1 MDKTLLINASRQL
14 NDSDMSDGNGA
25 RPQAIRQFN
34 ALLLNAK
41 ELHPSR
47 PDIESLEPFDDTHFV
62 NGSELRDSAR
72 RLLSALDLRRPGT
85 VTEIAT
91 SIKLPPDA
99 PLGMETDLVEFQ
111 EAVALGMRRTAL
123 LLSGAIAEALL
134 LLRHPD
140 NSERGPGLA
149 KLLSFAKDQR
159 LFGRDT
165 LRQLESLNDYRDLIH
180 TRSGPRNRIELNDAR
195 VEHAAIALKLLCSEL
210 KEEDVRYSS

>member
-1 MDKTLLINASRQL
+1 MDKTLLINAARQL

-47 PDIESLEPFDDTHFV
+47 PDIESLEPFDNTRFV
-62 NGSELRDSAR
+62 KDSELRDSAR

-99 PLGMETDLVEFQ
+99 PSGMETDLVEFQ
-111 EAVALGMRRTAL
+111 EAVALGMRKTAL

-134 LLRHPD
+134 LLRHW
-140 NSERGPGLA
+140 
-149 KLLSFAKDQR
+149 
-159 LFGRDT
+159 
-165 LRQLESLNDYRDLIH
+165 SLWASCFL
-180 TRSGPRNRIELNDAR
+180 
-195 VEHAAIALKLLCSEL
+195 
-210 KEEDVRYSS
+210 

>member
-1 MDKTLLINASRQL
+1 MDKILLINAARQL
-14 NDSDMSDGNGA
+14 NNSDMSGGSQA
-25 RPQAIRQFN
+25 RPQAVRQFN
-34 ALLLNAK
+34 ALLLHAK
-41 ELHPSR
+41 QLHPSR
-47 PDIESLEPFDDTHFV
+47 PDIESLEPFDHV
-62 NGSELRDSAR
+62 NVVNSGELRDVAS
-72 RLLSALDLRRPGT
+72 RLLTALDLRQPGT

-99 PLGMETDLVEFQ
+99 PSGMETDLVEFQ
-111 EAVALGMRRTAL
+111 DAVALGMRKTAL

-140 NSERGPGLA
+140 RSEKGPGLA
-149 KLLSFAKDQR
+149 KLLLLAKEQR

-195 VEHAAIALKLLCSEL
+195 VEHAAMALKLLCSEL